1 MIKYKQ
7 ITKKEISLTPMINI
21 IFLLLIFF
29 MLTGT
34 IQMKEVT
41 LINKPTS
48 LHSTEDKFKNKNL
61 FLVSVDENRNF
72 YVNNEKLTLTDLENK
87 INEQELN
94 GKIYLD
100 LDKKSK
106 VTDLN
111 KIIGILKKYDYE
123 KVYINTIGINER

>member
-61 FLVSVDENRNF
+61 FLVSVDENGNF
-72 YVNNEKLTLTDLENK
+72 YVNNEKITLTDLENK

-94 GKIYLD
+94 EKIYLD

>member
-34 IQMKEVT
+34 IQMKQVT

-48 LHSTEDKFKNKNL
+48 LHSAEDKFKNKNL
-61 FLVSVDENRNF
+61 LLISVDASGSF
-72 YVNNEKLTLTDLENK
+72 YLNNEIITITDLEKK
-87 INEQELN
+87 INEQERN
-94 GKIYLD
+94 RNIYLD
-100 LDKKSK
+100 LDKNSK
-106 VTDLN
+106 VTNLN
-111 KIIGILKKYDYE
+111 KIIGILKKYDYK
-123 KVYINTIGINER
+123 KVYINTIGIDEI

>member
-41 LINKPTS
+41 LVNKPTS

-61 FLVSVDENRNF
+61 FLVSVDENGNF

-94 GKIYLD
+94 RKIYLD

-111 KIIGILKKYDYE
+111 KILGILKKYDYG